1 MESRNGLQ
9 WRAATACSG
18 EPQRPAVESRNG
30 LQWRAATAC
39 NGEPPLCC
47 FECVQSRNDLHND
60 SCQVAVLGELADRI
74 TVMACTGRFYVL
86 GPPTQH
92 SRDVVHVVNHVIK
105 QKTKTFTV
113 EDVQDPVHKRAA
125 SANGNHRSGIASHRK
140 ISSSIA
146 ASGALRTATWL
157 LLVS

>member
-1 MESRNGLQ
+1 MPL
-9 WRAATACSG
+9 SG
-18 EPQRPAVESRNG
+18 
-30 LQWRAATAC
+30 
-39 NGEPPLCC
+39 
-47 FECVQSRNDLHND
+47 FERVKSRNDLHND

-86 GPPTQH
+86 GPPMQH

-113 EDVQDPVHKRAA
+113 EDVQDPVRKRAA

-140 ISSSIA
+140 NSSSIA